1 MTTTGAAFMTT
12 ECNQSSFEFH
22 SLNQRKVIAKFDG
35 GNITSD
41 AGILLLREVEKRTGL
56 IAGLAGCF
64 SDYRDARFVEH
75 TVEEL
80 LAQRLFG
87 MCLGY
92 EDLNDHDQLRAD
104 PLLAVAVNKAD
115 PMGQDR
121 RQESDRGKA
130 LAGKSTLNRLE
141 LAKKERPDKYHKV
154 QVHEA
159 RIDGWMVDSFIHAY
173 ECAPDE
179 IVLDLD
185 ATDDLIHG
193 NQEGR
198 FFHGYYGNYCYLPL
212 YIFSGEHLLCARLR
226 PSNID
231 GAEGAVEELMRIVGQ
246 LRQAWPNVRIII
258 RADSGFCRDDL
269 MAWCEN
275 NQVDYVLGLAKNTR
289 LKKDIVEELKQAE
302 IQFQQT
308 QKPARVFKDFRYQT
322 LTSWTRERRV
332 IGKAEH
338 MEKGANP
345 RFVVTSLSAERMD
358 ARQLYEEFY
367 CARGNMENRIKEQ
380 QLDMFAD
387 RTSASTIRANQLR
400 LYLSSAAYILMH
412 ALRRLGLKDTEL
424 DHAQCQTIRLKLL
437 KIGAQIR
444 VTVRNIWISLAEG
457 YPYVDIFAA
466 VFRNLQ
472 TLPLH
477 N

>member
-1 MTTTGAAFMTT
+1 
-12 ECNQSSFEFH
+12 
-22 SLNQRKVIAKFDG
+22 
-35 GNITSD
+35 
-41 AGILLLREVEKRTGL
+41 
-56 IAGLAGCF
+56 
-64 SDYRDARFVEH
+64 
-75 TVEEL
+75 L

-92 EDLNDHDQLRAD
+92 EDLNDHDRLRAD
-104 PLLAVAVNKAD
+104 PLLAVAANKAD
-115 PMGQDR
+115 PLGQDR

-141 LAKKERPDKYHKV
+141 LAKKEGPDKYHKI
-154 QVHEA
+154 QPHEA
-159 RIDGWMVDSFIHAY
+159 GIDSWMVDGFIQAH
-173 ECAPDE
+173 ERAPDE

-212 YIFSGEHLLCARLR
+212 YIFSGDHLLCARLR

-231 GAEGAVEELMRIVGQ
+231 GAEGTVEELMRIVRQ
-246 LRQAWPNVRIII
+246 IRQAWPNVRIII

-269 MAWCEN
+269 MTWCEN
-275 NQVDYVLGLAKNTR
+275 NQVDYVLGLAKNER
-289 LKKDIVEELKQAE
+289 LKKQIVEELQQAE
-302 IQFQQT
+302 IQYHET

-322 LTSWTRERRV
+322 RTSWTRERRV
-332 IGKAEH
+332 VGKAEH

-358 ARQLYEEFY
+358 ARRLYEEFY

-387 RTSASTIRANQLR
+387 RTSAGTMRANQLR

-412 ALRRLGLKDTEL
+412 ALRRLGLKDTDL
-424 DHAQCQTIRLKLL
+424 AHAQCQTIRLKLL

-444 VTVRNIWISLAEG
+444 VTVRNIWISLAGG
-457 YPYVDIFAA
+457 YPYVEIFAA

-472 TLPLH
+472 TVPMRT
-477 N
+477 

>member
-1 MTTTGAAFMTT
+1 
-12 ECNQSSFEFH
+12 
-22 SLNQRKVIAKFDG
+22 VIAKFDG

-56 IAGLAGCF
+56 IAGLALCF
-64 SDYRDARFVEH
+64 SDYRDIRFVEH
-75 TVEEL
+75 SVEEL

-87 MCLGY
+87 TCLGH
-92 EDLNDHDQLRAD
+92 EDLNDHDRLRAD

-115 PMGQDR
+115 PLGQDR

-141 LAKKERPDKYHKV
+141 LAKKEGPDKYHKI
-154 QVHEA
+154 QAHEA
-159 RIDGWMVDSFIHAY
+159 RIDNWMVDAFMDAH

-185 ATDDLIHG
+185 ATEDLIHG

-231 GAEGAVEELMRIVGQ
+231 GAEGAVEELMRIVRQ

-275 NQVDYVLGLAKNTR
+275 NHVDYVLGLAKNER
-289 LKKDIVEELKQAE
+289 LKKEIVEELKQAE
-302 IQFQQT
+302 AEFQQT

-322 LTSWTRERRV
+322 LTSWARQRRV

-338 MEKGANP
+338 MGKGSNP
-345 RFVVTSLSAERMD
+345 RFVVTSLPAERLD
-358 ARQLYEEFY
+358 ARHLYEEFY

-387 RTSASTIRANQLR
+387 RTSTGTMRGNQLR

-412 ALRRLGLKDTEL
+412 ALRRLGLKGTDL
-424 DHAQCQTIRLKLL
+424 AHAQCQIIRLKLL

-457 YPYVDIFAA
+457 YPYAEIFAA

-472 TLPLH
+472 VHPLH